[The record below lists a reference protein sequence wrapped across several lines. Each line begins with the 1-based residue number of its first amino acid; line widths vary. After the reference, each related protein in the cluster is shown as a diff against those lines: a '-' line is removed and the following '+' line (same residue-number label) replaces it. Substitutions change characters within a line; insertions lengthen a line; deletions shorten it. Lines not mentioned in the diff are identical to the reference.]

1 MKNAL
6 ISVYNKDKL
15 VPFAKNLDR
24 LGFNIISTGGTYKI
38 LKDEGINAIEVSTV
52 TGFEE
57 ILDGRVKTL
66 NPKIFAGILARRS
79 NEKDIKTIESLGIET
94 IDLVVVNLYP
104 FFEKQ
109 NLCKDEKELLE
120 YIDIGGPSLIR
131 AAGKNYY
138 DVLVI
143 IDPEDYD
150 EIVDKL
156 EKGNIDFEYRK
167 YLAAKAFSMTAA
179 YDAAIARKFAQFDSL
194 TYANLSYKKSNK
206 ISGLRYGENPHQS
219 AWFYNSTDKMGVFN
233 NFEFYQGKELSY
245 NNIKDIDVAWKVVS
259 SFENKAIC
267 AVKHNTPC
275 ACATENFEDEKSI
288 VEIYQQAYEADSVS
302 IFGGIIASNRLID
315 EELAKI
321 MTKTFLEV
329 IIAPEFSK
337 KALDIFTSKKNLRI
351 IKINRKPE
359 DRYELSSVDGGLL
372 IQEVDGSS
380 NKLVDEIQYVTDK
393 KPDEKQLKDLLF
405 AFKIAKFVK
414 SNAIVTANNMVTKG
428 ICGGQTNRIWAAENA
443 LSRTPEGF
451 VLASDG
457 FFPFPDIVECAA
469 KYDIKAIIQP
479 GGSIKD
485 KDSIDMCNRLGISMI
500 FTGMRHFKH

>member
-1 MKNAL
+1 
-6 ISVYNKDKL
+6 
-15 VPFAKNLDR
+15 
-24 LGFNIISTGGTYKI
+24 
-38 LKDEGINAIEVSTV
+38 
-52 TGFEE
+52 
-57 ILDGRVKTL
+57 
-66 NPKIFAGILARRS
+66 
-79 NEKDIKTIESLGIET
+79 
-94 IDLVVVNLYP
+94 
-104 FFEKQ
+104 
-109 NLCKDEKELLE
+109 
-120 YIDIGGPSLIR
+120 
-131 AAGKNYY
+131 
-138 DVLVI
+138 
-143 IDPEDYD
+143 
-150 EIVDKL
+150 
-156 EKGNIDFEYRK
+156 
-167 YLAAKAFSMTAA
+167 
-179 YDAAIARKFAQFDSL
+179 
-194 TYANLSYKKSNK
+194 
-206 ISGLRYGENPHQS
+206 
-219 AWFYNSTDKMGVFN
+219 MGVFN

-372 IQEVDGSS
+372 IQEVDGSN

-443 LSRTPEGF
+443 LSRTPEGC